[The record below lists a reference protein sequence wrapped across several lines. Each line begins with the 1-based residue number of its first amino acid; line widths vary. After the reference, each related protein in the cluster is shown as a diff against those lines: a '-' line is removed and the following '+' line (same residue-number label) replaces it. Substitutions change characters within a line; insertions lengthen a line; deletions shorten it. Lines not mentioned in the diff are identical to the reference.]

1 MTRNKISL
9 GLLAALALVSR
20 ANAADVNLAFRVGD
34 TYSDNVLRVADGGP
48 SDNVGGASM
57 MLDFSGQG
65 ARYDAELRSAL
76 TYLHYVDNTLD
87 DAFLRGFSGRFN
99 YSFVPGRFEW
109 VTQEN
114 YGPVLEDPLSPDR
127 PDNWT
132 YDSYF
137 STGPDV
143 QFGDVSGFHL
153 IGSARY
159 ARADYENADVPG
171 SHQLQGQLSL
181 AMPGSEHSERSLN
194 ITAQRVEQQQGR
206 VGQTVVTDAYDRQ
219 EVFGRIASD
228 FTRTSLY
235 AEFGGSAL
243 HDGGETSTA
252 PLLRVGLERNL
263 SRMFNLAL
271 AAGTQYS
278 DNLTRFGRLQDGDP
292 DVADPRQDVTRVNT
306 PMQEHFAETTLEM
319 RGTRTFGALRIAYNE
334 LDFLHSDAPLASQE
348 YRDVSLDLR
357 RQLTPRLYVNVG
369 GTYAQRKFNEIDR
382 TDDDYYGYLATGW
395 LISPTLSLQ
404 VTGRLQKR
412 NSTDV
417 FQQYT
422 ERSVQL
428 ELIYQAIKRQTER
441 PDRKIKTRGVH

>member
-9 GLLAALALVSR
+9 GILTALGLVAR
-20 ANAADVNLAFRVGD
+20 VQAADVNLAFRVGD
-34 TYSDNVLRVADGGP
+34 TYSDNVRRVAEGGP

-57 MLDFSGQG
+57 MLDLASQG
-65 ARYDAELRSAL
+65 VSYDAELRSAL

-109 VTQEN
+109 ITQEN

-137 STGPDV
+137 STGPDI
-143 QFGDVSGFHL
+143 QFGDVGGFHA
-153 IGSARY
+153 IASARY
-159 ARADYENADVPG
+159 ARADYENADAPG
-171 SHQLQGQLSL
+171 SHQLEGQLTL

-194 ITAQRVEQQQGR
+194 INAQRVEQQQGR
-206 VGQTVVTDAYDRQ
+206 VGQNLVADSYDRQ
-219 EVFGRIASD
+219 ELFGRIASD

-235 AEFGGSAL
+235 AEFGASAL
-243 HDGGETSTA
+243 HDDGETSTA
-252 PLLRVGLERNL
+252 PLLRVGLDRNL

-278 DNLTRFGRLQDGDP
+278 DNLTRYGRLQDGDP
-292 DVADPRQDVTRVNT
+292 DVHEPRQDITRVNNA
-306 PMQEHFAETTLEM
+306 MQERFAETTLEM
-319 RGTRTFGALRIAYNE
+319 RGTRTFGALRVAYNE
-334 LDFLHSDAPLASQE
+334 LDFLHSTAPLASQE

-357 RQLTPRLYVNVG
+357 RQLTPRVYVNVG
-369 GTYAQRKFNEIDR
+369 GTYSQRKFNEIAR

-395 LISPTLSLQ
+395 LMSQTLSLQ
-404 VTGRLQKR
+404 VTGRYLKR
-412 NSTDV
+412 DSTDTT
-417 FQQYT
+417 QQYT

-428 ELIYQAIKRQTER
+428 ELIYQAIARKAER
-441 PDRKIKTRGVH
+441 PERKIKMRGVR